1 MMTCNERCRRA
12 ILEPALET
20 RKLQMKTIVEDMKG
34 MEVCSIAFSWQN
46 YVPYGFADAAFSL
59 GCQFKFSNHVLMI
72 YFNSPNHR
80 TMFWFLLIPCNT
92 CCFFLPSNLI
102 SYGSGLFILLSLLL
116 HWILEPALQSRRGW
130 IFFLWLQPRGGGLQV
145 PGVMKYSQGFPS
157 QVSIAS
163 DTIWKCNAGLAT
175 VSVTVVWI

>member
-1 MMTCNERCRRA
+1 MTCNERCRRA

-72 YFNSPNHR
+72 YFNSPKS
-80 TMFWFLLIPCNT
+80 LKDVLILVDT
-92 CCFFLPSNLI
+92 CCVIYWHQTWFPTAQVSLFCSACFYIEFWNLH
-102 SYGSGLFILLSLLL
+102 YRAAEAGY
-116 HWILEPALQSRRGW
+116 W
-130 IFFLWLQPRGGGLQV
+130 LWLQPRGGGLQV
-145 PGVMKYSQGFPS
+145 PGVMEYSQGFPS

-163 DTIWKCNAGLAT
+163 DTIWKRNAVLAT
-175 VSVTVVWI
+175 VCIL